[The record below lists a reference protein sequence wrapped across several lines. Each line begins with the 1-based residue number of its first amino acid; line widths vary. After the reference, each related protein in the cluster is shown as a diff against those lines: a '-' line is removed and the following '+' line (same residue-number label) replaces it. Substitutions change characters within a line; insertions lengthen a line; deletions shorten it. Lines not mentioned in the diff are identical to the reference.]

1 VLVLVLVLVLLLVL
15 LLVPLLLLL
24 QPCVDIG
31 GGKWVGDCVCLSWDD
46 WDGAEGGLCHRPPA
60 LQQPAAQ

>member
-1 VLVLVLVLVLLLVL
+1 MQGPRALAAGRKTTPPLLVLVLVLVLVL

-31 GGKWVGDCVCLSWDD
+31 GGKWVGDCVCLS
-46 WDGAEGGLCHRPPA
+46 
-60 LQQPAAQ
+60 